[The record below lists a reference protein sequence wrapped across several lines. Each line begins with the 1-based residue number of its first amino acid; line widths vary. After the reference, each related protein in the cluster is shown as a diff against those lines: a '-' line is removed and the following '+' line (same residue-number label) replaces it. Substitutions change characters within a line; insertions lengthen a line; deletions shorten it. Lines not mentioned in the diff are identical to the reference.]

1 MKRDLY
7 LKDKNFA
14 FQNQL
19 VQNKSPFVIA
29 NSGA

>member
-7 LKDKNFA
+7 LKDKNFV
-14 FQNQL
+14 FLIQL
-19 VQNKSPFVIA
+19 IQNKCPFIFA